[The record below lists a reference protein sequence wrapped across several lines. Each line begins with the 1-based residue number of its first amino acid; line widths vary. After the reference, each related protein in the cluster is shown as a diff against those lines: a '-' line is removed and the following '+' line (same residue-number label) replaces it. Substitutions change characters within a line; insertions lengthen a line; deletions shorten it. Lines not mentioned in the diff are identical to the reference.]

1 MRKYTFNDEEEETGD
16 WSQADSGFQ
25 PLNAQEARQ
34 WRERHPAL
42 SPWHIVLCQAAAGF
56 LASGLTWLVSGQGA
70 LAVSVLYGALAAV
83 LPAAVLARAVM
94 RKAGDARLALVSFF
108 AWELI
113 KLVLTI
119 VLLAMAPKVVPG
131 LSWPALLAG
140 LIVVLMA
147 HAFVLVWLG
156 RRLSRR

>member
-1 MRKYTFNDEEEETGD
+1 M
-16 WSQADSGFQ
+16 
-25 PLNAQEARQ
+25 
-34 WRERHPAL
+34 
-42 SPWHIVLCQAAAGF
+42 
-56 LASGLTWLVSGQGA
+56 
-70 LAVSVLYGALAAV
+70 

-94 RKAGDARLALVSFF
+94 RKAGDARVALVSFF